1 MPSAAQATA
10 VVAAVLYGSLS
21 LSMAFVNKAVISQY
35 KFNYPFFLLAC
46 QMLITMCVLEALRAS
61 GKVSLPPLTVASVK
75 VFLLP
80 SLCYSMHATLS
91 LIALEGMNIPMYGA
105 LKRCTPLVNLVLSVV
120 YLKKPVPSPLLITS
134 VFTITFGCLVAGLSD
149 PTFDGFAYAMG
160 SLSVVTQALYLT
172 LVQQCGEN
180 QFSPLHILHLNS
192 CISFIPFFLL
202 TFAFGEVDEVLKFE
216 YLNDTRFLIIL
227 LVLLV
232 FGLSLNFSL
241 FLCTMLNSALTTS
254 IVGVI
259 KSALQTA
266 VGFFVFGGVVFDPVN
281 LTGIVLNTVGGF
293 MYTYTKYKEEW
304 KKRVKI
310 DLGDGGIQHTGWEL
324 KEKLGTKK

>member
-46 QMLITMCVLEALRAS
+46 QMLITICVLEALRAS

-241 FLCTMLNSALTTS
+241 FLCTMLNNCKILYLLSA
-254 IVGVI
+254 
-259 KSALQTA
+259 
-266 VGFFVFGGVVFDPVN
+266 FNGVVCHCFSS
-281 LTGIVLNTVGGF
+281 
-293 MYTYTKYKEEW
+293 
-304 KKRVKI
+304 
-310 DLGDGGIQHTGWEL
+310 LGVEFNW
-324 KEKLGTKK
+324 